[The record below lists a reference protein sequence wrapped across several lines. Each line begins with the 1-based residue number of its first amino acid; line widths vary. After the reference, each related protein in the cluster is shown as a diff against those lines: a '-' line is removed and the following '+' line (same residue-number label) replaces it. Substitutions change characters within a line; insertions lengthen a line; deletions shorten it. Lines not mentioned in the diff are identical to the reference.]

1 MQLVLL
7 SGVSGSGKSVALKAL
22 VDAGFFSVDNL
33 PADLIGPLADDARA
47 RGETNVAIS
56 ADARSRETLGKLP
69 EIVERERAKGTDV
82 RVIFLDASDES
93 LVRRFSETRRPHPL
107 AREGQSLQE
116 AIAEERR
123 VLAYLAEI
131 GQRIDTSALMPS
143 QLRTWIQDLVVTD
156 RGKLTLIFESF
167 GYKGG
172 VPLDADFVF
181 DARCVLPNPHY
192 EPQLRPLSGRDAEVR
207 DFLERETQAGI
218 LIEDIQRFLQRWL
231 PRYVLDQRAS
241 LTIAIGCTGGRHRS
255 VYIAEQLAER
265 FASDYPV
272 VLRHRDLKDEAPR
285 VKRAAR
291 HEA

>member
-22 VDAGFFSVDNL
+22 EDAGYFSVDNL
-33 PADLIGPLADDARA
+33 PADLIGALADYARA
-47 RGETNVAIS
+47 RGESKVAIS
-56 ADARSRETLGKLP
+56 ADARSRESLGRLP

-82 RVIFLDASDES
+82 RVLFLDAADES
-93 LVRRFSETRRPHPL
+93 LARRFSETRRPHPL
-107 AREGQSLQE
+107 AREGESLQE

-123 VLAYLAEI
+123 VLAWLAEI

-143 QLRTWIQDLVVTD
+143 QLRGWIQDLVVTD
-156 RGKLTLIFESF
+156 RSKLTLIFESF

-192 EPQLRPLSGRDAEVR
+192 DPHLRPLSGQDAEVIA
-207 DFLERETQAGI
+207 FLERETQAGI

-231 PRYVLDQRAS
+231 PRYELDQRAS
-241 LTIAIGCTGGRHRS
+241 LTVAIGCTGGRHRS

-265 FASDYPV
+265 FASEYQV
-272 VLRHRDLKDEAPR
+272 VVRHRDLKDEIPR
-285 VKRAAR
+285 VKRAAG

>member
-1 MQLVLL
+1 MRLVLL

-22 VDAGFFSVDNL
+22 EDAGYFAVDNL
-33 PADLIGPLADDARA
+33 PADLIGPLADDARK
-47 RGETNVAIS
+47 RGESKVAIS
-56 ADARSRETLGKLP
+56 ADARSRETLGRLP
-69 EIVERERAKGTDV
+69 EIVADERSRGTDV
-82 RVIFLDASDES
+82 RVVFLDASDES

-123 VLAYLAEI
+123 VLAWLAEI

-143 QLRTWIQDLVVTD
+143 QLRTWIQDLVVTE

-192 EPQLRPLSGRDAEVR
+192 DPHLRPLSGEDAEVIA
-207 DFLERETQAGI
+207 FLERETQAGI

-241 LTIAIGCTGGRHRS
+241 LTVAIGCTGGRHRS

-265 FASDYPV
+265 FASDCQV
-272 VLRHRDLKDEAPR
+272 VLRHRDLKNEAPR
-285 VKRAAR
+285 PTRAAKQK
-291 HEA
+291 A